1 MVWTL
6 TVYDPTGTTVQGV
19 LAEAHS
25 VRLNV
30 KADRLSSV
38 LSFTVDLESTADV
51 ALLGWRNVVKV
62 TDGLLDLGAY
72 FVHAQPTLLAEPG
85 ELPGISYTC
94 LSLESWLGGGRVGGA
109 VVYPNGGIEGRSN
122 VQVLQ
127 RLDPRR
133 FGWQNLDYDDAG
145 WSAAVQ
151 VGQQGSPAVPALEGF
166 PAGWP
171 PDGDEAWWIWSRA
184 LDGGSS
190 HPEGTSLFRKEV
202 NFEGLARVYVSF
214 DNGGEM
220 WVDGA
225 PFIASDFNNKY
236 SWRQTFVRDVPM
248 EGATAFAASVT
259 NGAPTT
265 GPNPGGILVVAFEID
280 EDGEDGDLLFV
291 SDGTWKAL
299 DYPDQIPGVTIG
311 YVLDTLVSEAQ
322 TRGALTGLS
331 YTFTDTVDSAGT
343 AWPNELTHSW
353 RVGTT
358 VGWVAEQLTE
368 FGCDFRVTSGGVLE
382 VLVQGGTD
390 LSGTVDLDRVE
401 QASVSGEG
409 LTGNAVIVVTPGGM
423 DEEQAEGSVAQ
434 FGRIETGATF
444 GTADQPASVSDP
456 VADLLGRVA
465 WPRDD
470 GEVSL
475 SEASPQPFDDF
486 GVWDWVSFPARTGT
500 QVGRVV
506 EIDGAQD
513 DADGSVD
520 WTVRLDA
527 VSSSTNPVTSTVE
540 ENV

>member
-6 TVYDPTGTTVQGV
+6 TVYDPTGTTAQGV

-62 TDGLLDLGAY
+62 TDGLLDLGAF

-122 VQVLQ
+122 QAVLE

-133 FGWQNLDYDDAG
+133 FGWQNLDYDDSG
-145 WSAAVQ
+145 WGSATQWGTQA
-151 VGQQGSPAVPALEGF
+151 SPGISALEGF

-171 PDGDEAWWIWSRA
+171 EDGGSAGWIWSRA
-184 LDGGSS
+184 LDGSNR
-190 HPEGTSLFRKEV
+190 HPAGTSLFRKEV
-202 NFEGLARVYVSF
+202 NFEGLVRVYASF
-214 DNGGEM
+214 DNGGEL
-220 WVDGA
+220 WADGNN
-225 PFIASDFNNKY
+225 FIASDWSNRY
-236 SWRQTFVRDVPM
+236 SWRQTYTRDIPM
-248 EGATAFAASVT
+248 DGPTMFAASVT
-259 NGAPTT
+259 NDPPTT
-265 GPNPGGILVVAFEID
+265 GDNPGGILVAGFEIE
-280 EDGEDGDLLFV
+280 EDGTDGALVFV

-299 DYPDQIPGVTIG
+299 DYPETIPGVTAGFIAK
-311 YVLDTLVSEAQ
+311 TLVDEAKA
-322 TRGALTGLS
+322 RGALTGLT
-331 YTFTDTVDSAGT
+331 YDFDDAVDSAAVG
-343 AWPNELTHSW
+343 WPNEITHSW

-358 VGWVAEQLTE
+358 LGWLLEQLTE
-368 FGCDFRVTSGGVLE
+368 FGCDFQVTSGGVLRMF
-382 VLVQGGTD
+382 VAGGTD
-390 LSGTVDLDRVE
+390 LSGTVNLDRVE
-401 QASVSGEG
+401 QASLSGDGVE
-409 LTGNAVIVVTPGGM
+409 GNAAIVVTPGGM
-423 DEEQAEGSVAQ
+423 DEQTEESSVAQ

-444 GTADQPASVSDP
+444 GTADQPATVVDP
-456 VADLLGRVA
+456 VELLLARMG

-470 GEVSL
+470 GQVDL
-475 SEASPQPFDDF
+475 SEESPQPFDDF
-486 GVWDWVSFPARTGT
+486 NLWDTVSYPARSGT
-500 QVGRVV
+500 QTGRVV

-520 WTVRLDA
+520 WTVTVDA
-527 VSSSTNPVTSTVE
+527 DVDVGGS
-540 ENV
+540 